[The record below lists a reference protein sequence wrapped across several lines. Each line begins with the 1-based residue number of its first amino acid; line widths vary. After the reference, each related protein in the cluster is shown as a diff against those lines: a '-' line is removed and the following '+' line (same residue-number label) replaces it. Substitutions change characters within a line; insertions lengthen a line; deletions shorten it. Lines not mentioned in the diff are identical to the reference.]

1 MSTRREFLELVAL
14 AGGGFA
20 LGARLRAEDA
30 PDAGGRFRP
39 NAWVRIEGDGRI
51 VVVVGNSEMGQ
62 GPRTALPMILADELD
77 VGLDQVTLE
86 QASPGPEYQGLG
98 TGGSSSVT
106 DGWEVLREAGAAAR
120 TMLVGAAA
128 ARWGIAPEACRT
140 ERARVHEIGGARSLA
155 YAELAAEAARLPVP
169 QRPRPKS
176 RAERRLVGTSPRRA
190 DALDL
195 VTGRARFGLDVRV
208 PRQRYAVVARPPV
221 LGGKLVSFDPAPALA
236 RPGVVACFA
245 IPQGIA
251 VVATSTWAAL
261 RGRAALAPVW
271 DDGPNAAFSSAAHR
285 ERLIAAAAEPGIT
298 TRKDGRGRAA
308 LAGDGLHDALY
319 LYPYEAHAAIE
330 PVNSTAHVRG
340 GRCEIWSPTQTPN
353 AVQNRSADALGI
365 PRDQVTVHVER
376 LGGGFGRR
384 LGWDFD
390 LEAVEIARRVDFPV
404 QLVWSREDDLAHG
417 YFQAA
422 CAHRLR
428 ARIEAGKV
436 VAWEQRKISTPHN
449 ARSPVKEEELRDPE
463 YLADSSWGVTG
474 NPYAIAD
481 LETSYTVMRAPVPIG
496 PWRAVFSPSSVFAR
510 ECFVDELAEKLG
522 RDPLALR
529 LELLGAADPAIPAQ
543 ARPGG
548 ERLDRRRLRAVLE
561 LAAAK
566 AGWSAPPPPGRARG
580 IACNVFHTETYV
592 AYVVEVERAP
602 APLSELPF
610 RVARVVGAID
620 CGVAV
625 HPDGVVQQAESGILW
640 SLSNVKTAMT
650 FERGRATSTNFDSFR
665 PARIADTPEI
675 EIHLVPS
682 DDERPHGIGEPTVC
696 PLAPA
701 VVSALS
707 RLVGRRLR
715 ELPVTAAALA

>member
-1 MSTRREFLELVAL
+1 MTTRREFLELVAL

-20 LGARLRAEDA
+20 LGARLGADEA
-30 PDAGGRFRP
+30 PAAARRFRP
-39 NAWVRIEGDGRI
+39 NAWVCIEPDGRI
-51 VVVVGNSEMGQ
+51 VVVVGHSEMGQ

-77 VGLDQVTLE
+77 VGLEQITLE
-86 QASPGPEYQGLG
+86 QASPNAEYDDLG
-98 TGGSSSVT
+98 TGGSSSVS
-106 DGWEVLREAGAAAR
+106 DGWDPLRQAGAAAR

-128 ARWGIAPEACRT
+128 ARWGIAPESCRT
-140 ERARVHEIGGARSLA
+140 ERGRVHESSSSRSLA
-155 YAELAAEAARLPVP
+155 YAELAADAARQPVP
-169 QRPRPKS
+169 QHPRLKS
-176 RAERRLVGTSPRRA
+176 RGERRLIGTSPLRPGV
-190 DALDL
+190 LDL

-208 PRQRYAVVARPPV
+208 PGQRFAVVARPPV
-221 LGGKLVSFDPAPALA
+221 LGGKLASFDPAPALA

-271 DDGPNAAFSSAAHR
+271 DDGPNATFSSAAHR
-285 ERLIAAAAEPGIT
+285 ERLIAASDSPGIT
-298 TRKDGRGRAA
+298 TRRDGRGRDA
-308 LAGDGLHDALY
+308 LAGAGLHEALY
-319 LYPYEAHAAIE
+319 LYPYEAHAAVE
-330 PVNSTAHVRG
+330 PVNSTAHVRDD
-340 GRCEIWSPTQTPN
+340 RCEIWSPTQTPN
-353 AVQNRSADALGI
+353 AVQNRAADALGI
-365 PRDQVTVHVER
+365 PRDRVTVHVER

-390 LEAVEIARRVDFPV
+390 LEAVEVARRVDFPV

-428 ARIEAGKV
+428 ARIEAGRV
-436 VAWEQRKISTPHN
+436 VAWEHCKLSSPHN
-449 ARSPVKEEELRDPE
+449 ARSPVSEADLRNPE
-463 YLADSSWGVTG
+463 YLAGESWGVTG

-510 ECFVDELAEKLG
+510 ECFVDELAQALG

-529 LELLGAADPAIPAQ
+529 LELLGASDPSISAQ
-543 ARPGG
+543 VKPGG
-548 ERLDRRRLRAVLE
+548 DRCDRRRLRAVLE

-566 AGWSAPPPPGRARG
+566 AGWSAPMPAGRSRG

-592 AYVVEVERAP
+592 AYVVEVERTP

-610 RVARVVGAID
+610 RVVRVVGAID
-620 CGVAV
+620 CGVVV
-625 HPDGVVQQAESGILW
+625 HPDGVVQQAESGIIW
-640 SLSNVKTAMT
+640 SLSNLKTEMT
-650 FERGRATSTNFDSFR
+650 FEKGRATRTNFDTFQV
-665 PARIADTPEI
+665 ARIADVPEI

-696 PLAPA
+696 PFAPA
-701 VVSALS
+701 AVNALS
-707 RLVGRRLR
+707 RLLGRRLR
-715 ELPVTAAALA
+715 ELPVTAASLA